1 MRLITVQGEG
11 RITASP
17 DTIELNVELV
27 SFNEDYEKMMKEAIN
42 KINILTYQL
51 TSIGV
56 DKKDIKTS
64 DFRINAKYESARD
77 ETGNYKNEFV
87 GYEAIQNIILEFP
100 MNTEFLGEVIGAITR
115 SVLKPNISINF
126 TIKDKQS
133 LINNVLKNAVD
144 DAINKANILADASG
158 VSLGAVQTIEYRKQ
172 EYRIYSDTVLRPT
185 AMYSMEKID
194 IVPKDI
200 ELAEYVN
207 MSFDIK

>member
-1 MRLITVQGEG
+1 MRLINVQGEG

-27 SFNEDYEKMMKEAIN
+27 SLNENYEKMMEEAIN
-42 KINILTYQL
+42 KINLLTYQL
-51 TSIGV
+51 TSIGFE
-56 DKKDIKTS
+56 KKDIQTS
-64 DFRINAKYESARD
+64 DFRINAKYENVRD
-77 ETGNYKNEFV
+77 EIGNYKNEFV
-87 GYEAIQNIILEFP
+87 GYEAVQNIVLKFP

-126 TIKDKQS
+126 TIKDKQT
-133 LINNVLKNAVD
+133 LINNLLKNAVD
-144 DAINKANILADASG
+144 DALNKANIIADASG
-158 VSLGAVQTIEYRKQ
+158 VSLGAVQVIEYRKQ

-200 ELAEYVN
+200 DLTEFVN
-207 MSFDIK
+207 MSFEIK